1 MSLWGR
7 GGGFTSPAVCPP
19 NLLYNVI
26 KTTAFKVHEDGSR
39 KTYSRPTCCL
49 KEGVG
54 SRRAASRRCVNR
66 ITFCAPQSIVVAG
79 WVGGG
84 GKGVGF
90 GLTF

>member
-1 MSLWGR
+1 MV
-7 GGGFTSPAVCPP
+7 GGGVTSPAVCSS

-26 KTTAFKVHEDGSR
+26 KNTAFKVHEDGTR

-54 SRRAASRRCVNR
+54 SHRAASRRCVNR

-79 WVGGG
+79 RVGGG